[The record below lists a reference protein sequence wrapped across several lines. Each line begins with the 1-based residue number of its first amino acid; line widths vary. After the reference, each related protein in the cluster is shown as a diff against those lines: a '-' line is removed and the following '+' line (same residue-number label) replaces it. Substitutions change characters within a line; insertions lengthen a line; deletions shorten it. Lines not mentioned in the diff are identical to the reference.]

1 LSDRIRDR
9 RRRCQP
15 ACEQG
20 TTNAAHGVERAD
32 IRDRAPAIARSFAQ
46 KRAVVRRRRP
56 VHQPFAGGAREW
68 AQRLWR
74 TQDGR
79 AVSPLLDLYLRTGE
93 SRRAVE

>member
-1 LSDRIRDR
+1 
-9 RRRCQP
+9 
-15 ACEQG
+15 
-20 TTNAAHGVERAD
+20 
-32 IRDRAPAIARSFAQ
+32 
-46 KRAVVRRRRP
+46 

-93 SRRAVE
+93 SQCGVEGRHGGHGLYAPMAIEL